1 MLRRGITPVYNLGDG
16 NCVFISLAQLFFQ
29 DSSKCDFTRF
39 MISHRLHQFPNKY
52 HATKTYCT
60 NMLIG
65 KKPATGLELQAIA
78 DICFSV
84 VEIYSTEN
92 FYQPV

>member
-1 MLRRGITPVYNLGDG
+1 
-16 NCVFISLAQLFFQ
+16 
-29 DSSKCDFTRF
+29 
-39 MISHRLHQFPNKY
+39 
-52 HATKTYCT
+52 
-60 NMLIG
+60 MLIG